1 MFTNWVWL
9 LEPKRTST
17 TYMGRHAVAHDCV
30 VERLPLAGVEP
41 ENLDVAS
48 DSGQKGRQRS
58 VLFGPLALASHL
70 TTASTCVIVVALV
83 EIVVSLNNNN
93 DKKINYHRNEERK
106 CSSNAHQQSE

>member
-1 MFTNWVWL
+1 
-9 LEPKRTST
+9 
-17 TYMGRHAVAHDCV
+17 MGRHAVAHDCV

-48 DSGQKGRQRS
+48 DSGQKWRQRS

-83 EIVVSLNNNN
+83 EIVVSLNNN
-93 DKKINYHRNEERK
+93 DKKLNYHRNEERK